1 MKDDK
6 MSKKLENM
14 LNNIDQNKLNQV
26 KNMLGN
32 EQELNAML
40 NKIDPEKANRALNAL
55 GANNVDLGGLIN
67 QAKSNP
73 DLIKNFKNKL

>member
-1 MKDDK
+1 MNDDK
-6 MSKKLENM
+6 MAKKLENM

-40 NKIDPEKANRALNAL
+40 NKIDPERHFL
-55 GANNVDLGGLIN
+55 
-67 QAKSNP
+67 
-73 DLIKNFKNKL
+73 